1 MLTAIAHDNNKDLLL
16 SQVLA
21 NIRPLCYKQ
30 VVQELAVSLFCGIL
44 GNHRPPSGHPTLIR
58 SEIGYFRESL
68 RQRHDMEI
76 RKTEVHS
83 DEAPIMT
90 RREVS
95 PHPFFPRIATALA
108 IAGLMLGGCEKKA
121 EPTMGP
127 PAVSVATVVQ
137 KDVPI
142 VSDWVAT
149 MDGFTNA
156 QIQPQVSGYL
166 IKQNYRE
173 GSYVHKDDVLFEI
186 DHRPFQAV
194 LDQAKGQLAQAEAQ
208 LGLAVINVNRDTPVA
223 KLHAI
228 AQSQLDNDTQ
238 AKLAAEAAVESAK
251 ATVEQ
256 AQLNLGFTFV
266 RSLIDGIAGLAQTQ
280 VGSLVVP
287 STVLTTVSKVDPIKV
302 YFPISEQEWLRIAD
316 KISGTVNLFSSENP
330 VPLTLILANG
340 NEYPQKGKI
349 IFADRQVDLQTGTIR
364 IVGAFP
370 NRGNILRPGQFGR
383 IQAVT
388 DNHQNALL
396 VPQKAV
402 MDLQG
407 SFQVAVVGADNKV
420 EIRKVTVSDRTGE
433 LWVIS
438 SGLKLGERV
447 VTEGIQKVAP
457 GSPVKPVEDTT
468 SSGGK

>member
-1 MLTAIAHDNNKDLLL
+1 MTNRNSPRYAALPSLLFLASGML
-16 SQVLA
+16 LA
-21 NIRPLCYKQ
+21 
-30 VVQELAVSLFCGIL
+30 
-44 GNHRPPSGHPTLIR
+44 
-58 SEIGYFRESL
+58 
-68 RQRHDMEI
+68 
-76 RKTEVHS
+76 
-83 DEAPIMT
+83 
-90 RREVS
+90 
-95 PHPFFPRIATALA
+95 
-108 IAGLMLGGCEKKA
+108 GCEKA
-121 EPTMGP
+121 AP
-127 PAVSVATVVQ
+127 PAAPPPTVTVVTVVE

-142 VSDWVAT
+142 ISNWVAT
-149 MDGFTNA
+149 LDGFTNA

-173 GSYVHKDDVLFEI
+173 GSFVHKDDVLFEI
-186 DHRPFQAV
+186 DHRPFQAI
-194 LDQAKGQLAQAEAQ
+194 LDQAKGQLAQANAQ

-228 AQSQLDNDTQ
+228 AQSQLDNDVQ
-238 AKLAAEAAVESAK
+238 AKLSAEAAVESAK

-256 AQLNLGFTFV
+256 AELNVGFTEV

-280 VGSLVVP
+280 VGSLV
-287 STVLTTVSKVDPIKV
+287 STTTVLTTVSKVDPVKV

-349 IFADRQVDLQTGTIR
+349 IFADRQVDPQTGTIR

-388 DNHQNALL
+388 DNRKNALL
-396 VPQKAV
+396 IPQRAV
-402 MDLQG
+402 TDLQG
-407 SFQVAVVGADNKV
+407 NYQVAVVGSDDKV
-420 EIRKVTVSDRTGE
+420 EIRKITVGDRIGE

-438 SGLKLGERV
+438 DGLKAGERV
-447 VTEGIQKVAP
+447 ITEGIQKVGP
-457 GSPVKPVEDTT
+457 GAPVKPVAETAP
-468 SSGGK
+468 SAPVGGK

>member
-1 MLTAIAHDNNKDLLL
+1 MTNRNSPRYAALPSLLFLASGML
-16 SQVLA
+16 LA
-21 NIRPLCYKQ
+21 
-30 VVQELAVSLFCGIL
+30 
-44 GNHRPPSGHPTLIR
+44 
-58 SEIGYFRESL
+58 
-68 RQRHDMEI
+68 
-76 RKTEVHS
+76 
-83 DEAPIMT
+83 
-90 RREVS
+90 
-95 PHPFFPRIATALA
+95 
-108 IAGLMLGGCEKKA
+108 GCEKA
-121 EPTMGP
+121 AP
-127 PAVSVATVVQ
+127 PAAPPPTVTVVTVVE

-142 VSDWVAT
+142 ISSWVAT
-149 MDGFTNA
+149 LDGFTNA

-173 GSYVHKDDVLFEI
+173 GSFVHKDDVLFEI
-186 DHRPFQAV
+186 DHRPFQAI
-194 LDQAKGQLAQAEAQ
+194 LDQAKGQLAQANAQ

-228 AQSQLDNDTQ
+228 AQSQLDNDVQ
-238 AKLAAEAAVESAK
+238 AKLSAEAAVESAK

-256 AQLNLGFTFV
+256 AELNVGFTEV

-280 VGSLVVP
+280 VGSLV
-287 STVLTTVSKVDPIKV
+287 STTTVLTTVSKVDPVKV

-349 IFADRQVDLQTGTIR
+349 IFADRQVDPQTGTIR

-388 DNHQNALL
+388 DNRKNALL
-396 VPQKAV
+396 IPQRAV
-402 MDLQG
+402 TDLQG
-407 SFQVAVVGADNKV
+407 NYQVAVVGSDDKV
-420 EIRKVTVSDRTGE
+420 EIRKITVGDRIGE

-438 SGLKLGERV
+438 DGLKAGERV
-447 VTEGIQKVAP
+447 ITEGIQKVGP
-457 GSPVKPVEDTT
+457 GSPVKPVAETAP
-468 SSGGK
+468 SAPVGGK

>member
-1 MLTAIAHDNNKDLLL
+1 MGA
-16 SQVLA
+16 VLGETPIMKSCHTNRRSFA
-21 NIRPLCYKQ
+21 
-30 VVQELAVSLFCGIL
+30 SLFSAAL
-44 GNHRPPSGHPTLIR
+44 LVSGFLI
-58 SEIGYFRESL
+58 
-68 RQRHDMEI
+68 
-76 RKTEVHS
+76 V
-83 DEAPIMT
+83 
-90 RREVS
+90 
-95 PHPFFPRIATALA
+95 
-108 IAGLMLGGCEKKA
+108 GCEKKA
-121 EPTMGP
+121 PPPMGP
-127 PAVSVATVVQ
+127 PSVTVATVIE

-173 GSYVHKDDVLFEI
+173 GSFVHKDDVLFEI
-186 DHRPFQAV
+186 DHRPFQAI
-194 LDQAKGQLAQAEAQ
+194 LDQANGQLAQANAQ

-228 AQSQLDNDTQ
+228 AQSQLDNDVQ
-238 AKLAAEAAVESAK
+238 AKLSAEAAVESAK

-256 AQLNLGFTFV
+256 AQLNLGFTEV

-280 VGSLVVP
+280 VGSLVVT

-330 VPLTLILANG
+330 VPLTLVLANG

-349 IFADRQVDLQTGTIR
+349 IFADRQVDPQTGTIR

-388 DNHQNALL
+388 DNRKNALL
-396 VPQKAV
+396 IPQKSV
-402 MDLQG
+402 TDLQG
-407 SFQVAVVGADNKV
+407 SYQVAVVDSDNKV
-420 EIRKVTVSDRTGE
+420 EIRKVTVGDRVGE

-447 VTEGIQKVAP
+447 ITEGIQKVGP
-457 GSPVKPVEDTT
+457 GAPVKPVEATT
-468 SSGGK
+468 PSGGN

>member
-1 MLTAIAHDNNKDLLL
+1 MTSCHIKRRSFAPSFSTGLL
-16 SQVLA
+16 VLFGMFA
-21 NIRPLCYKQ
+21 
-30 VVQELAVSLFCGIL
+30 A
-44 GNHRPPSGHPTLIR
+44 
-58 SEIGYFRESL
+58 
-68 RQRHDMEI
+68 
-76 RKTEVHS
+76 
-83 DEAPIMT
+83 
-90 RREVS
+90 
-95 PHPFFPRIATALA
+95 
-108 IAGLMLGGCEKKA
+108 GCEKQA
-121 EPTMGP
+121 QPAMAP
-127 PAVSVATVVQ
+127 PSVTVATVIE

-173 GSYVHKDDVLFEI
+173 GSFVHKDDVLFEI
-186 DHRPFQAV
+186 DHRPFQAI
-194 LDQAKGQLAQAEAQ
+194 LDQAKGQLAQANAQ
-208 LGLAVINVNRDTPVA
+208 LGLAIINVNRDTPVA

-228 AQSQLDNDTQ
+228 AQSQLDNDVQ
-238 AKLAAEAAVESAK
+238 AKLSAEAAVESAK

-256 AQLNLGFTFV
+256 AQLNLGFTEV

-280 VGSLVVP
+280 VGSLVVT
-287 STVLTTVSKVDPIKV
+287 STILTAVSKVDPIKV

-349 IFADRQVDLQTGTIR
+349 IFADRQVDSQTGTIR

-383 IQAVT
+383 IRAVT
-388 DNHQNALL
+388 DNRKNALL
-396 VPQKAV
+396 IPQKAV
-402 MDLQG
+402 ADLQG
-407 SFQVAVVGADNKV
+407 SYQVAVVGSDNKV
-420 EIRKVTVSDRTGE
+420 EIRKVTVGDRVGE

-447 VTEGIQKVAP
+447 ITEGIQKVGP
-457 GSPVKPVEDTT
+457 GAPVKPVEATT
-468 SSGGK
+468 PSGGK